1 MSAPRSAEHT
11 ALPAFSARSLL
22 FAPGDSARK
31 MDKAGASAA
40 DLVIIDLEDA
50 VAESAKAD
58 ARIAVAAHL
67 RTAPRRQPHWVRI
80 NPLDTPHALA
90 DLSTVVA
97 AHPDGIVLPKAT
109 RADADRLNHYLSA
122 LEVAAGRPPGSI
134 AIMVLATETPA
145 GVFDIGN
152 YAGCPR
158 LAALSWGAEDS
169 ATALGA
175 ISNRDDTGAYDF
187 PYQMFRALCLTGAAA
202 AGVGAIETIHGDFR
216 DAEGLERMATTARR
230 AGFRGMLAIHPDQV
244 QVINAAFTP
253 SAEEIAQAER
263 VIAAFNAAPGA
274 GTVGLDGAMLD
285 MPHLKRAQA
294 LLAMKR

>member
-1 MSAPRSAEHT
+1 MTITPLA
-11 ALPAFSARSLL
+11 ARSLL
-22 FAPGDSARK
+22 FAPGDSPRK
-31 MDKAGASAA
+31 LEKAGLSAA

-50 VAESAKAD
+50 VAESAKPE
-58 ARIAVAAHL
+58 ARKAVASHL
-67 RTAPRRQPHWVRI
+67 KTTHRRQPHWVRI
-80 NPLDTPHALA
+80 NPLDTPHALP
-90 DLSTVVA
+90 DLAAVVPA
-97 AHPDGIVLPKAT
+97 RPDGVVLPKAT
-109 RADADRLNHYLSA
+109 RADAERLNNYLSA
-122 LEVAAGRPPGSI
+122 LETAAGIPVGGIPVL
-134 AIMVLATETPA
+134 VLATETAA
-145 GVFDIGN
+145 GVFDVGN

-175 ISNRDDTGAYDF
+175 TSNRDDNGDYDF

-202 AGVGAIETIHGDFR
+202 ASVSAIETIQGDFR
-216 DAEGLERMATTARR
+216 DSAGLEKMARRARR

-244 QVINAAFTP
+244 PVINAAFTP
-253 SAEEIAQAER
+253 SPEEIAHAEK
-263 VIAAFNAAPGA
+263 VLAAFDANPGA

>member
-1 MSAPRSAEHT
+1 MTDPLA
-11 ALPAFSARSLL
+11 ARSLL
-22 FAPGDSARK
+22 FAPGDSPRK
-31 MDKAGASAA
+31 LEKAGLSAA

-50 VAESAKAD
+50 VAESAKAE
-58 ARIAVAAHL
+58 ARRAVAEHL
-67 RTAPRRQPHWVRI
+67 KATHRRQPHWVRI
-80 NPLDTPHALA
+80 NPLDTPHALP
-90 DLSTVVA
+90 DLAAVVPA
-97 AHPDGIVLPKAT
+97 RPDGIVLPKAT
-109 RADADRLNHYLSA
+109 RADAERLDNYLSA
-122 LEVAAGRPPGSI
+122 LEAAAALPLG
-134 AIMVLATETPA
+134 AIPMFVLATETAA
-145 GVFDIGN
+145 GIFDVGN

-175 ISNRDDTGAYDF
+175 TSNRDDNGEYDF

-202 AGVGAIETIHGDFR
+202 AGVSAIETIHGDFR
-216 DAEGLERMATTARR
+216 DAAGLEKMARRARR

-244 QVINAAFTP
+244 PVINAAFSP
-253 SAEEIAQAER
+253 SPEEIAHAEK
-263 VIAAFNAAPGA
+263 VVAAFDANPGA